1 MVIVGG
7 DPDDSTSAKVWSP
20 KKQCCL
26 PPLMPH
32 TMFSP
37 TVNSLSHRVIACGGS
52 TCFEL
57 KKKPRAEIA
66 KEAKA
71 FNMARKKNAGRMKPK
86 KVEESPRGRWQQ
98 LGEGVFHIRRKVAGS
113 MTNSRGWQ
121 AAHGVTEIPLEA
133 VTSMCLA
140 NDIALD

>member
-71 FNMARKKNAGRMKPK
+71 FHAARKKNAGSRMPE
-86 KVEESPRGRWQQ
+86 KVKESPRGKWQQ
-98 LGEGVFHIRRKVAGS
+98 LNTLEWRVAHTIAIVPDGLLFFGGSGSPNTTELVPKEREGGK
-113 MTNSRGWQ
+113 TRG
-121 AAHGVTEIPLEA
+121 
-133 VTSMCLA
+133 
-140 NDIALD
+140 